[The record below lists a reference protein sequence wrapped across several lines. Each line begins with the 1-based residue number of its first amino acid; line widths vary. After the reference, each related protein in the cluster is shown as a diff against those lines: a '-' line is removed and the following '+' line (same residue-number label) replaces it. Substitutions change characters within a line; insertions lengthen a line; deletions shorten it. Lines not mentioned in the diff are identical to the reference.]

1 MNKHLEKNV
10 AKLLES
16 AFRPEFRPDEKITG
30 EVLQILR
37 NRISNLRK
45 ETEPSFGIILALSG
59 IWLVALVFILT
70 VKLPENFVF
79 GWMKGLMGL
88 SLLLLPFTG
97 LLLMFLKMKY
107 YEEKLD

>member
-10 AKLLES
+10 TKLLES

-37 NRISNLRK
+37 NRISKLRK

-59 IWLVALVFILT
+59 IWLVALVFILA
-70 VKLPENFVF
+70 VKLPENLVF

-88 SLLLLPFTG
+88 SLLLLPFSG
-97 LLLMFLKMKY
+97 LLLMFLKKKY
-107 YEEKLD
+107 YEEEMD